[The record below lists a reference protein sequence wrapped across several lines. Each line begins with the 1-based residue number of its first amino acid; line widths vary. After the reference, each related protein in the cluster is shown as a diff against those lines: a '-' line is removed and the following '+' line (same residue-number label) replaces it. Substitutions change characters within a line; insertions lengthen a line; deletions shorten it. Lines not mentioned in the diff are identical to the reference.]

1 MKKLKEYSSLII
13 FVAVLFL
20 DYKYQ
25 FLKSYLEDGT
35 LIELVK
41 VIGALLF
48 AKTTESNLKTSI
60 FAREEDETDIG
71 GGGIKNPN
79 NGG

>member
-1 MKKLKEYSSLII
+1 MKKLKEYSSFII

-25 FLKSYLEDGT
+25 FLKSYLQDGT
-35 LIELVK
+35 MIELVK

-48 AKTTESNLKTSI
+48 AKTTKSNLKTSI
-60 FAREEDETDIG
+60 FASKESDIG
-71 GGGIKNPN
+71 GGGIKNPK